1 MFEALNEAVLKWWE
15 KLPDSEKERIVEA
28 VLGYTLTAEEI
39 KSNVSSGDIMAFYS
53 FKTVL
58 L

>member
-1 MFEALNEAVLKWWE
+1 MVESLNEAVLKWWN

-39 KSNVSSGDIMAFYS
+39 KSNVSSYDIMDFFR

>member
-1 MFEALNEAVLKWWE
+1 MFEALNKAITNWWN

-39 KSNVSSGDIMAFYS
+39 KSNVSSEDIMAFYH
-53 FKTVL
+53 FRTVL

>member
-1 MFEALNEAVLKWWE
+1 MFDALNQAILKWWE

-39 KSNVSSGDIMAFYS
+39 KSNVSSEDIMDFYR
-53 FKTVL
+53 FRTVL